1 MTLLELIRKRRSIR
15 NYEDRPVEREK
26 IEYLLKCARLAPS
39 AVNYQP
45 WQFIMITQEEA
56 KKSLQNV
63 TRGNG
68 LKKLPSI

>member
-26 IEYLLKCARLAPS
+26 IEYLLECARLAPS

-56 KKSLQNV
+56 KK
-63 TRGNG
+63 RAY
-68 LKKLPSI
+68 KMLPEGMV